1 MTNGNGKW
9 EMEGIIMELYKILLR
24 VVFAYIFI
32 LFLLRLSGKREVAQ
46 ATGFDF
52 VLALILGDL
61 FDDLIWAE
69 VPASQFVVAAG
80 TLVLLHTVI
89 ALGSRMSEAFS
100 RIICSQAE
108 VFMSYGRLIWPAMQR
123 EQINEKDA
131 EMLLRQHSGLARER
145 WVEVESARI
154 EQNGKPSVLR
164 HEWARE
170 AQKKD
175 RDSLLEVKQ

>member
-1 MTNGNGKW
+1 MGNGKW
-9 EMEGIIMELYKILLR
+9 EMERMIMEIYKILLR

-32 LFLLRLSGKREVAQ
+32 LILLRLAGKREVAQ

-61 FDDLIWAE
+61 FDDLFWAE
-69 VPASQFVVAAG
+69 VTASQFVVAAG
-80 TLVLLHTVI
+80 TLVFLHTVI
-89 ALGSRMSEAFS
+89 GLGSNMSEAFS
-100 RIICSQAE
+100 RIVCSQAE
-108 VFMSYGRLIWPAMQR
+108 VFMRDGRLIWPAMRR
-123 EQINEKDA
+123 EQVNEKDA
-131 EMLLRQHSGLARER
+131 EMLLRQQSGLTRER
-145 WVEVESARI
+145 WAEVESART

-175 RDSLLEVKQ
+175 RDSLREVKQ

>member
-1 MTNGNGKW
+1 
-9 EMEGIIMELYKILLR
+9 MELSKILLR
-24 VVFAYIFI
+24 VIFAYIFI
-32 LFLLRLSGKREVAQ
+32 LILLRISGKREVAQ

-61 FDDLIWAE
+61 FDDLFWAE

-80 TLVLLHTVI
+80 TLVFWQAVI
-89 ALGSRMSEAFS
+89 ALGSHRSEAFS
-100 RIICSQAE
+100 RIVCSRAE
-108 VFMSYGRLIWPAMQR
+108 LFMRDGRLIESAMRR
-123 EQINEKDA
+123 EQMNEKDA
-131 EMLLRQHSGLARER
+131 EMLIRQQSGLERER

-175 RDSLLEVKQ
+175 RDSLPKVKQ

>member
-1 MTNGNGKW
+1 MTNREW
-9 EMEGIIMELYKILLR
+9 RRERIIMELYKILLR

-32 LFLLRLSGKREVAQ
+32 LILLRLSGKREVAQ

-61 FDDLIWAE
+61 FDDLFWAE

-80 TLVLLHTVI
+80 TLVFLQVLT
-89 ALGSRMSEAFS
+89 ALGSHMSEAFS
-100 RIICSQAE
+100 HIVCSRPE
-108 VFMSYGRLIWPAMQR
+108 VFMRDGRLIRLAMQR

-131 EMLLRQHSGLARER
+131 EMLLRQQAGLARER
-145 WVEVESARI
+145 WVEVKSARI
-154 EQNGKPSVLR
+154 EQDGKPSVLK

-170 AQKKD
+170 AEKKD
-175 RDSLLEVKQ
+175 RDSLPEVRQ